1 MTRNFPLIG
10 LRIPP
15 SLKEKIEAAASAEG
29 RSMNAEIRA
38 RIEASFESTSGQG
51 VSDAAVAALANA
63 IIAASQK
70 QEVDALKSDI
80 KQLKDLMAGMK
91 EEFASKLSTNLLKR
105 DVDRLSEQI
114 KKLEKAA
121 GDTSPRQG
129 GQ

>member
-38 RIEASFESTSGQG
+38 RIEASFESSSGQG
-51 VSDAAVAALANA
+51 ASDGAVAALANA
-63 IIAASQK
+63 LIAASQK
-70 QEVDALKSDI
+70 HEVDALKSDI
-80 KQLKDLMAGMK
+80 EQLKDLMGRMK
-91 EEFASKLSTNLLKR
+91 EEFASKLSANLLKR

-114 KKLEKAA
+114 KKLEKVTE
-121 GDTSPRQG
+121 DISPRKA